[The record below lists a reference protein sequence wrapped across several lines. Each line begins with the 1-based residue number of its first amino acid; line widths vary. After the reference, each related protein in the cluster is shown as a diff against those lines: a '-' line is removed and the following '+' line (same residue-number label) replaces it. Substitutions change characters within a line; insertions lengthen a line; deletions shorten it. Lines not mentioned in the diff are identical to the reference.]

1 MKDFFKHICTAVLIA
16 LVTLPATAQ
25 LYDVG
30 TNNGDGYY
38 RFRNAKHTNHSI
50 ILAND
55 KFTYQSVV
63 GVAGGASN
71 ARNEAYWPYMLN
83 CACAFLQNDIHLIE
97 SDTDNDVISPAA
109 VIYGDKRNTNTSNID
124 YDLIAQGASLLS
136 MTAGKYVG
144 TSVGDI
150 PVDGRYI
157 QIQKVDGEGAD
168 TRYKATIKLDASYTF
183 LIWTYN
189 IDMGTLNFIDDN
201 GNFALSEDVP
211 DSAMWY
217 IDRIN
222 HFNVFPEAFNGKFYT
237 TLKVPF
243 EWRVD
248 TENNSKV
255 EAIYVIEGF
264 NGDGSLKT
272 KRITGT
278 VPAGTPVILEC
289 GTDDPAQC
297 RLVPLGK
304 PKAPAASTDNNYS
317 PAADTLSYY
326 TGANLLGGT
335 YFCNTD
341 GNVKYIKTASGV
353 TGQITGN
360 HYTPITGKFELGI
373 KDGKFGFVEAQ
384 GVTMTTYNYDAQC
397 NPVAAGTIQAMP
409 ANKAW
414 MDQQGGLFPTVAK
427 PTISLDSGTYSG
439 TQSVTITCS
448 DNTATILYSTDG
460 GTTWTEYNGAI
471 ELSETTTLM
480 AKANKIG
487 LYNCSETV
495 SAEYVIAVPELAMTP
510 ESMTINDAAP
520 GVFTITGANIDGNI
534 NASLA
539 NYTDWYLNPETFS
552 NTGGEVNVTYTGRAL
567 SAQNTVIAQV
577 ANNPS
582 VTASATVN
590 YKADIYI
597 VTDNG
602 IENNWDFNNG
612 TMMADEDGIY
622 TATFTATVPNTYIMF
637 ARKLGDGVNWGTR
650 YVFGPDSEGDWWMS
664 TDVASQGG
672 SLDMGDDDPI
682 KLQLAGEYTIT
693 INANDY
699 TFNITRKIETL
710 AAPEFTPAA
719 GTYTEPQSVTITA
732 QDGATIYYTTD
743 GSEPT
748 TESAVYTEPI
758 TVNEGTTTIKA
769 IAVMTGWNNSE
780 VATAQ
785 YVIEIPVT
793 VVPGDVN
800 EDGIVNIMDVTDLI
814 DYLLENPDVVI
825 NLRNADIDAD
835 GTINIKDLTDL
846 IDILVAS
853 AQ

>member
-16 LVTLPATAQ
+16 LVTLPAMAQ
-25 LYDVG
+25 LYDVR

-83 CACAFLQNDIHLIE
+83 CACAFLKNDIHLIE
-97 SDTDNDVISPAA
+97 SDTDNDIISPAA
-109 VIYGDKRNTNTSNID
+109 VIYGDKRNTNTSNVD
-124 YDLIAQGASLLS
+124 YDLIAQGASFLS

-183 LIWTYN
+183 FIWTYN
-189 IDMGTLNFIDDN
+189 IDMGTRNFIDDN

-243 EWRVD
+243 EWKVD

-272 KRITGT
+272 KQITGT

-289 GTDDPAQC
+289 STDDPAQC

-304 PKAPAASTDNNYS
+304 PVAPAASTDNNYS

-341 GNVKYIKTASGV
+341 GNVKYIKTASGG
-353 TGQITGN
+353 TDIIRGN

-384 GVTMTTYNYDAQC
+384 GVTMITYNYDSQC

-414 MDQQGGLFPTVAK
+414 MDQQGGLFPTVAT
-427 PTISLDSGTYSG
+427 PSISLESGTYSG

-448 DNTATILYSTDG
+448 DNTATILYSIDG
-460 GTTWTEYNGAI
+460 GTTWTEYNDAI

-577 ANNPS
+577 ANNPG

-637 ARKLGDGVNWGTR
+637 ARKLGDGVNWDTR
-650 YVFGPDSEGDWWMS
+650 YVFGPNSEGDWWMS

-672 SLDMGDDDPI
+672 YLDMGDDDPI

-699 TFNITRKIETL
+699 TFNITRKVETL

-719 GTYTEPQSVTITA
+719 GTYAEPQSVTITA
-732 QDGATIYYTTD
+732 QEGATIYYTTD

-748 TESAVYTEPI
+748 TESAVYNEPI

-846 IDILVAS
+846 IDILVAT